1 MKLVSLNVGQPRV
14 VETARG
20 GVLTSIFKE
29 PAEGRRKVVPHNVE
43 GDRQSDLTVHGGPH
57 KAVYAYALEHYRY
70 WEDALGE
77 KLSAGVFGEN
87 LTVSG
92 LDEATISI
100 GDVVE
105 IGSVRL
111 RVTQPRMP
119 CFKLGIRFQRA
130 EMVKRFWQSGRSGIY
145 FAVERAGDLGSG
157 DQVAVVDKHPLN
169 VSVAAVVSL
178 YQGWSSD
185 EELYKRAMASP
196 IRGSWLEGIHQ
207 RWTEMR

>member
-70 WEDALGE
+70 WEDELGE

-92 LDEATISI
+92 LDEATINI

-130 EMVKRFWQSGRSGIY
+130 DMVKRFWQSGRSGIY

-169 VSVAAVVSL
+169 VSVAEVVSL

-196 IRGSWLEGIHQ
+196 LRGSWLEGIHQ